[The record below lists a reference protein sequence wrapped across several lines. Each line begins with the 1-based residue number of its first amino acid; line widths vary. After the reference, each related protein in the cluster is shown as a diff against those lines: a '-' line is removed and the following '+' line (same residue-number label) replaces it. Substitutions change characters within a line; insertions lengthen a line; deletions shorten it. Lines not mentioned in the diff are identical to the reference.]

1 MNDAMGG
8 EPEGIDMIHV
18 RCTNSLIKVD
28 ERTLR
33 MVDESRV
40 LSAELG

>member
-8 EPEGIDMIHV
+8 EPEGIDMINV
-18 RCTNSLIKVD
+18 RCTSLLIKVD

-33 MVDESRV
+33 TVGECRV
-40 LSAELG
+40 LSAQPG